1 MLSIT
6 VFGLLF
12 SVMGT
17 FPYVRDWLDGLGTRR
32 VVWWLIESPW
42 ETVRL
47 TTIFLIGTCFYLF
60 RNEIGPRLSAKAAI
74 GCGALAAA
82 LMYRDPHFA
91 ELALVTFGAVTLFWL
106 AFRPQLGRWQ
116 RVNDS
121 WDISYGVYLYGW
133 PIATYIRW
141 IEPSISPWTLA
152 AATLPLAYLCGA
164 ASWWGLERWAK
175 DWGRTRQRKLWEVAE
190 QHQ

>member
-1 MLSIT
+1 VTAFGIVWSILT
-6 VFGLLF
+6 
-12 SVMGT
+12 T
-17 FPYVRDWLDGLGTRR
+17 FPSFQAPLSRLGSVTL
-32 VVWWLIESPW
+32 VQWSIGNPL

-60 RNEIGPRLSAKAAI
+60 RDEIGPHLSAKAAI
-74 GCGALAAA
+74 AGGVAAAA

-91 ELALVTFGAVTLFWL
+91 ELAMVTFGAVTLFWM
-106 AFRPQLGRWQ
+106 AFRMRLGRLQ

-141 IEPSISPWTLA
+141 IEPSISPWVLA
-152 AATLPLAYLCGA
+152 AVTLPLAFLCGA

-175 DWGRTRQRKLWEVAE
+175 DWGRGRRNTRQEVEKLA
-190 QHQ
+190 Q